1 MLTTY
6 IPMSYNHG
14 KYFTFRLIGTEL
26 GRNLHKFT
34 QFYNYKS
41 FSYNKLGARNAS
53 RNVLYFPLYKPN
65 SLYFNVLGLFF
76 KADRDKIGT
85 AIYSPSFCGKN
96 MKG

>member
-1 MLTTY
+1 
-6 IPMSYNHG
+6 MSYNHG

-53 RNVLYFPLYKPN
+53 RNVLYFPLN
-65 SLYFNVLGLFF
+65 LATLCCEVFLETLG
-76 KADRDKIGT
+76 
-85 AIYSPSFCGKN
+85 
-96 MKG
+96 